1 MDPDGNDVAVH
12 AEGEAAEEG
21 HEDSHG
27 DSHGDSEEQNCHFH
41 AGVEYALPDFLFFS
55 EFIAHNS
62 HRHCVGGGSE
72 EVSCGLRER
81 EYNVGLRIGSLF
93 IVLVTSA
100 IGVLAPLLLHKLV
113 IGSIGA
119 NILMAVK
126 QFGTGIII
134 STAFIHVSSCPP
146 RPSMA
151 FIRPAQMLIVC
162 SYTPTQT

>member
-21 HEDSHG
+21 HEDSHA
-27 DSHGDSEEQNCHFH
+27 DSHGESEEQNCHFH
-41 AGVEYALPDFLFFS
+41 AGVEYALPDSDSSSF
-55 EFIAHNS
+55 AHRI
-62 HRHCVGGGSE
+62 HRHCVGGSSE

-93 IVLVTSA
+93 IVLVTSS

-119 NILMAVK
+119 NILMAIK

-146 RPSMA
+146 RPPVSQQPCLLSK
-151 FIRPAQMLIVC
+151 R
-162 SYTPTQT
+162 